1 MESNYDLLISKIN
14 AFTRKFYLNK
24 LLRGSI
30 YTLAFIL
37 GLYLLAFLLV
47 YFLQPSVTAK
57 TILFFTL
64 LSLGIYVAAIWVIKP
79 LIPLLKLS
87 KGLTLERKL

>member
-30 YTLAFIL
+30 YTLAFVL
-37 GLYLLAFLLV
+37 ALYLLSFLLV
-47 YFLQPSVTAK
+47 YFLHPGVLTK
-57 TILFFTL
+57 TVIFFVFIYTL
-64 LSLGIYVAAIWVIKP
+64 
-79 LIPLLKLS
+79 
-87 KGLTLERKL
+87 